1 MIFYLDN
8 RIYYVASINK
18 LDGEIA
24 FSDAYVGVDRHI
36 IHNYQWGKRSSIAN
50 IVNGYRSNDDQ
61 KHHLQI
67 KKGRRTLPSCCA
79 MCWLGAVH
87 FFHPPFAP

>member
-8 RIYYVASINK
+8 RIYYVTSINK

-36 IHNYQWGKRSSIAN
+36 IHNYQ
-50 IVNGYRSNDDQ
+50 
-61 KHHLQI
+61 
-67 KKGRRTLPSCCA
+67 
-79 MCWLGAVH
+79 
-87 FFHPPFAP
+87 